1 MSSSRRIS
9 GLLLV
14 ALLALAIVPMALA
27 AGGSSQIA
35 LRASN
40 AYRAATGA
48 AQYQSQPGQRE
59 LQIEV
64 DHIRSLAG
72 QNVNVYVGGSKIG
85 SARVSGRGVAEL
97 VRNSELAQRVPQVRA
112 GTSVTVQ
119 TSGAVTIVSGAF

>member
-1 MSSSRRIS
+1 MRSTRRIS

-14 ALLALAIVPMALA
+14 AFLALAVVPMAFA
-27 AGGSSQIA
+27 AGSSQIA

-40 AYRAATGA
+40 AYRAATGT

-59 LQIEV
+59 LQIEI

-72 QNVNVYVGGSKIG
+72 KYVSVYVGGSKIG
-85 SARVSGRGVAEL
+85 SARVSSLGVAEL

-119 TSGAVTIVSGAF
+119 TSGAVKIVSGAF

>member
-1 MSSSRRIS
+1 MRSTRRIS

-14 ALLALAIVPMALA
+14 ALLALAVVPMALA
-27 AGGSSQIA
+27 TGSSQVA
-35 LRASN
+35 LRASK
-40 AYRAATGA
+40 AYRAATGT

-59 LQIEV
+59 LQIEI

-72 QNVNVYVGGSKIG
+72 QYVNVYVGGTKIG
-85 SARVSGRGVAEL
+85 SARVSSLGVAEL
-97 VRNSELAQRVPQVRA
+97 ARNSELAQHVPQVRA